1 MLEQF
6 ENPSMLKLDP
16 PDHSRIRR
24 LVQYGFTNSI

>member
-16 PDHSRIRR
+16 PDHSRIRK
-24 LVQYGFTNSI
+24 LSSIWFYQ